1 MQNRTSV
8 RFCVMS
14 KKRCILDTTLSLI
27 KDHGFHGTSM
37 SMIACK
43 AGAATGTIYHHYPSK
58 DELIK
63 DLFKQ
68 VSLDLLENLAVSFDE
83 HVPFKERFSNFWK
96 SQYYFYVKHPE
107 SLMFS
112 EQFMNSP
119 YYLEEEQTYIESLF
133 LEVKD
138 FFNSGMEN
146 GHLKKMN
153 KEILTPVV
161 RGSIT
166 ASARLHL
173 SGKHTFQEEDLDKIV
188 DLVWSGIKS

>member
-68 VSLDLLENLAVSFDE
+68 VSLDLLENLVVSFDE
-83 HVPFKERFSNFWK
+83 SIPFKERFCNFWK

-107 SLMFS
+107 ALMFS

-119 YYLEEEQTYIESLF
+119 YYLEDDQNFIDSLYK
-133 LEVKD
+133 EVKD

-146 GHLKKMN
+146 GYIKNMN

-173 SGKHTFQEEDLDKIV
+173 AGKHTFQEEDLDKIV
-188 DLVWSGIKS
+188 DLVWSGIKV